1 MAAKKKSRA
10 SKPGVEAKSSVRDS
24 AAVKLSG
31 SPMDPGLLEQL
42 FALMGEHDV
51 TSLDVRDGVR
61 RVSLKRGPQVVMGAP
76 ANYAAPAYAAP
87 AAAAPSAPASGKAS
101 SSGSKGSGSADA
113 GDSEAGL
120 VPIKSPMVGTFYA
133 APSPDAKPFV
143 AVGSRVSDDTDVC
156 VIEAMKVFNTIKAET
171 NGSIAKICVNN
182 GQAVEFGTVL
192 FLVKP

>member
-1 MAAKKKSRA
+1 MAAKKKSRS
-10 SKPGVEAKSSVRDS
+10 SKPGVESKSAGRESG
-24 AAVKLSG
+24 AVKLSG

-76 ANYAAPAYAAP
+76 ASYAAPTYAAP
-87 AAAAPSAPASGKAS
+87 AAPSPAPASGKAA
-101 SSGSKGSGSADA
+101 SGGAKGSGSADA
-113 GDSEAGL
+113 SEDESGL

-143 AVGSRVSDDTDVC
+143 SVGSRVSDDTDVC

-171 NGSIAKICVNN
+171 NGSIAKICVTN

-192 FLVKP
+192 FLVKA

>member
-1 MAAKKKSRA
+1 MAAKKKSR
-10 SKPGVEAKSSVRDS
+10 SLKPGVESKVTSREPGAL
-24 AAVKLSG
+24 KLSG
-31 SPMDPGLLEQL
+31 SPMDPGLLQQL

-76 ANYAAPAYAAP
+76 ATYAAPTYATPAP
-87 AAAAPSAPASGKAS
+87 AAVPSSGKAA

-113 GDSEAGL
+113 GEDESGL

-143 AVGSRVSDDTDVC
+143 SVGSRVSEDTDVC
-156 VIEAMKVFNTIKAET
+156 VIEAMKVFNTIKAEKS
-171 NGSIAKICVNN
+171 GSIAKVCVTN

-192 FLVKP
+192 FLVKV